1 MTRTVGQASWN
12 GVRLEY
18 LVAQDDAGSVGVEI
32 RETVTRSVFAS
43 LFPAGPGNFEKA
55 EEFAKRLADGLV
67 FADNL
72 PELAEDFRM
81 EQSFTGA

>member
-1 MTRTVGQASWN
+1 MTRTVGQASWS

>member
-43 LFPAGPGNFEKA
+43 LFPAEPGNFEKA

>member
-43 LFPAGPGNFEKA
+43 LFPAGPENFEKA

>member
-18 LVAQDDAGSVGVEI
+18 LVTQDDAGSIGVEI
-32 RETVTRSVFAS
+32 RETATRSVFAA
-43 LFPAGPGNFEKA
+43 LFPAGPGNLEKA
-55 EEFAKRLADGLV
+55 EEFARRLADGLV

-72 PELAEDFRM
+72 PELVEDYRT
-81 EQSFTGA
+81 EQGLASA

>member
-72 PELAEDFRM
+72 PELAEDFRT
-81 EQSFTGA
+81 EQGFA

>member
-55 EEFAKRLADGLV
+55 EEFARRLADGLV

>member
-32 RETVTRSVFAS
+32 RETVTRSVFVS

>member
-1 MTRTVGQASWN
+1 MRTVGQASWN